1 MSTRHLNY
9 RIASNEPQS
18 LETTP
23 VTINTELLNKLGDT
37 DVYLFLK
44 KKKKNGVSRS
54 SSSIYPEAE
63 SVPKMHYV

>member
-44 KKKKNGVSRS
+44 KKKKKWRQQEQQLYIS
-54 SSSIYPEAE
+54 
-63 SVPKMHYV
+63 